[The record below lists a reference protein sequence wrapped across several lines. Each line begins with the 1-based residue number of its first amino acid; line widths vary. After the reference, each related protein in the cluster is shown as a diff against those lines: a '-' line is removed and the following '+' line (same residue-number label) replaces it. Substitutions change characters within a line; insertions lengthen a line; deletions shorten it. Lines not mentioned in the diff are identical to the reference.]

1 MPNLLRIWEIPVIRY
16 LAGAAVALLLSTG
29 VFFLW
34 QSHAESAPSL
44 PSAPEARPASA
55 FLTAAGPLRAPEATP
70 RSREEKRFSRYD
82 RDKDGKVESAEYFAS
97 RKKNF
102 DKLDADHNGSLSF
115 QEYAVKGIEK
125 FNAADHDRSGWL
137 TAAEFALTAPPPPKH
152 KSCSCNIASRA
163 SSADD

>member
-1 MPNLLRIWEIPVIRY
+1 VNRY

-44 PSAPEARPASA
+44 PSAPQARPASA
-55 FLTAAGPLRAPEATP
+55 MLLPAGPLRAPEATP
-70 RSREEKRFSRYD
+70 RSREEKRFGRYD
-82 RDKDGKVESAEYFAS
+82 HDKDGKVEAAEYFAG

-102 DKLDADHNGSLSF
+102 DKLDVDHNGALSF

-125 FNAADHDRSGWL
+125 FNGADRDRTGWL
-137 TAAEFALTAPPPPKH
+137 TPAEFAMTAPPPPKH
-152 KSCSCNIASRA
+152 RSCSCNI
-163 SSADD
+163 SARSTDNSDD